1 MEHCIF
7 SCHDWDPTTYQV
19 FLSCSLVVIFSLHPS
34 SNSWKPGV
42 NITPENNPALV
53 IQLLND
59 QIHGFE
65 PQSGSHIS
73 QIPESNSL

>member
-1 MEHCIF
+1 
-7 SCHDWDPTTYQV
+7 
-19 FLSCSLVVIFSLHPS
+19 
-34 SNSWKPGV
+34 V

-65 PQSGSHIS
+65 PWIGFPGFGS
-73 QIPESNSL
+73 SLFCN